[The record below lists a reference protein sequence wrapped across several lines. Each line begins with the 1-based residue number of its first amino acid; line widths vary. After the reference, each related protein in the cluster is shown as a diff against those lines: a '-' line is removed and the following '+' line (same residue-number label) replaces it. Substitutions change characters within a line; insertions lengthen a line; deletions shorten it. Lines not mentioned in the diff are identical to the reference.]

1 MRYPLS
7 LIAEKP
13 GDVSDTSTSVVDT
26 RAAKISAHPQ
36 EQQCAKI
43 LKDTFGYSEFRP
55 GQMEVIGKVLDGQDA
70 LILLPTGG
78 GKSLCY
84 QVPALVLDGI
94 TIVVSPLISL
104 MQDQVQQM
112 TAQGVKAAYL
122 NSSQD
127 IEESQKIS
135 AQLYNGELDLLYVA
149 PERLLKQ
156 YFLNSLQNLKISLI
170 AVDEAHCVSH
180 WGHDFRQDYRHLG
193 RLKSHFPNTPFIA
206 LTATADHA
214 TQVDIQH
221 QLQLDNP
228 FVFKGG
234 FDRPN
239 IRYNLL
245 AKYKGFEQVVTFVK
259 QQEGAAGIVYCNSR
273 AKVDDLT
280 QRLQSAGIKCDAY
293 HAGHD
298 TDTREFVQTQF
309 LKDDLQVVV
318 ATVAFGMGIN
328 KSNVRFV
335 VHHDVPRS
343 VESYY
348 QETGRAGRDGM
359 PAEALLLF
367 DERDS
372 ARIKQWISTGTA
384 PDRYEIEMHKFEAME
399 SFAEAQTCRRQVL
412 LNYFSDYRQEQCG
425 NCDICLDPPKVF
437 DGTTQ
442 AQQVLSCV
450 FRLRQDTAV
459 QYVID
464 VLRGKSI
471 RKILDNK
478 HNELSTYGIGKV
490 QSDNYWHN
498 IIQQLIHQGLLR
510 IDMTLSGIL
519 RINESA
525 RSVLKAERLV
535 QLAVPKLSV
544 DTSKR
549 NKAEPANIDRQLFAK
564 LKHLRKNIAEEENVP
579 AFVIFSD
586 ATLADMADKMPVD
599 KTQFIGVTGVGQAKL
614 ERYGS
619 AFITL
624 IEDYLATR

>member
-1 MRYPLS
+1 LS
-7 LIAEKP
+7 LIAQQSNA
-13 GDVSDTSTSVVDT
+13 VTDTNTSVSSAIAAENVDT
-26 RAAKISAHPQ
+26 KHY
-36 EQQCAKI
+36 QQCAKI
-43 LKDTFGYSEFRP
+43 LKDTFGYDEFRP
-55 GQMEVIGKVLDGQDA
+55 GQMEVIGKILNGQDA

-84 QVPALVLDGI
+84 QVPALALDGI

-104 MQDQVQQM
+104 MQDQVQQL

-127 IEESQKIS
+127 AEESQQIS
-135 AQLYNGELDLLYVA
+135 DQLYRGELDLLYVA
-149 PERLLKQ
+149 PERLLKA
-156 YFLNSLQNLKISLI
+156 YFLNSLQNVKVSLI

-180 WGHDFRQDYRHLG
+180 WGHDFRQDYRLLG
-193 RLKSHFPNTPFIA
+193 RLKSHFRNVPFIA

-245 AKYKGFEQVVTFVK
+245 AKYKGFDQVVTFVK
-259 QQEGAAGIVYCNSR
+259 QQDGSAGIVYCNSR

-293 HAGHD
+293 HAGRD
-298 TDTREFVQTQF
+298 TATREFVQTQF

-348 QETGRAGRDGM
+348 QETGRAGRDSM

-367 DERDS
+367 DERDA

-412 LNYFSDYRQEQCG
+412 LNYFSDYREEQCG

-437 DGTTQ
+437 EGTAQ
-442 AQQVLSCV
+442 AQQILSCV
-450 FRLRQDTAV
+450 YRLKQDTSV

-478 HNELSTYGIGKV
+478 HNELSTYGIGKD

-519 RINESA
+519 RINEAA
-525 RSVLKAERLV
+525 RSVLKAERV
-535 QLAVPKLSV
+535 VHLAVPKLSV

-549 NKAEPANIDRQLFAK
+549 NKAELVNIDRQLFAK
-564 LKHLRKNIAEEENVP
+564 LKHLRKQIAEEENVP

-586 ATLADMADKMPVD
+586 ATLADMTDKMPSD
-599 KTQFIGVTGVGQAKL
+599 KTEFIGVTGVGQAKL
-614 ERYGS
+614 ERYGK

-624 IEDYLATR
+624 IEDYLGAR